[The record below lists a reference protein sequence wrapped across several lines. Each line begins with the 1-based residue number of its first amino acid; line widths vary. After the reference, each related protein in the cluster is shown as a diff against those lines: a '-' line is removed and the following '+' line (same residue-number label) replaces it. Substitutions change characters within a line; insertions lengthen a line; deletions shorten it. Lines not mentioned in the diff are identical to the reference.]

1 MMWKNGRVR
10 RVVPRM
16 YTAVGAVVCFI
27 RPEVYATWVAPI
39 SGPGPGRFLQH
50 PKKEK
55 EKEKNFS
62 LKNDFLLMVVK
73 SYLA

>member
-1 MMWKNGRVR
+1 MMWKNGRVC

-16 YTAVGAVVCFI
+16 YTAVGAVVCFS

-39 SGPGPGRFLQH
+39 SGPGRFLQH
-50 PKKEK
+50 PKKRK
-55 EKEKNFS
+55 EKDKNFS